1 MGSRIQTAIEQLE
14 RGESMDLSRI
24 LVLQT
29 LDAIRSGEV
38 FVEESL
44 ARQEAADAGIAG

>member
-1 MGSRIQTAIEQLE
+1 MSRIQNLIEQYE
-14 RGESMDLSRI
+14 QGEIVDLGKL

-29 LDAIRSGEV
+29 LDAVRSGEV